1 MLPTA
6 LARAIRLPL
15 LTPEQFTPTK
25 WDDAPTKAKFGNHLL
40 RFIAEDFPE
49 TMFTQKFYQRLSN
62 TFGHIACYDRHGFWS
77 EFFISRATKLDFLD
91 QTIRHPCY
99 GDPAWTYSDV
109 EQVIRARLKQSGV
122 IDCHRRLLMQEREAR
137 ERAEYER
144 LARKFTPGPIDG
156 NISNPADAKAT
167 ACECFTAD
175 IMPDGQTS
183 ARPHVG
189 SSGRTPIPASF
200 DTQPDL
206 FAGL

>member
-49 TMFTQKFYQRLSN
+49 TMFIQKFYQRLSN
-62 TFGHIACYDRHGFWS
+62 IFGHIAHYNRVGFWDG
-77 EFFISRATKLDFLD
+77 FFQTRATKIDFLD

-109 EQVIRARLKQSGV
+109 EIVISTRLKLSSI
-122 IDCHRRLLMQEREAR
+122 IDWHRRLLVQEREAR
-137 ERAEYER
+137 ERAEYHR
-144 LARKFTPGPIDG
+144 LARKFAPK
-156 NISNPADAKAT
+156 PAETSLTSLTDAKTT
-167 ACECFTAD
+167 ACESFSVDVMPAD
-175 IMPDGQTS
+175 RTRAQ
-183 ARPHVG
+183 PHVP
-189 SSGRTPIPASF
+189 STGRSPPTAPVA
-200 DTQPDL
+200 QPDL

>member
-49 TMFTQKFYQRLSN
+49 TMFTRKFYQRLSN
-62 TFGHIACYDRHGFWS
+62 IFGHIAHYNRVGFWD
-77 EFFISRATKLDFLD
+77 EFFQTRATKIDFLD

-109 EQVIRARLKQSGV
+109 EQVIRARLKQTDV
-122 IDCHRRLLMQEREAR
+122 IDWHRRLLAQENEAR
-137 ERAEYER
+137 ERAEYQR
-144 LARKFTPGPIDG
+144 LARKFAPKPAET
-156 NISNPADAKAT
+156 SLTSLADAKT
-167 ACECFTAD
+167 TDCESFPVEIVPAD
-175 IMPDGQTS
+175 RSCSQPHVTS
-183 ARPHVG
+183 ASRCSP
-189 SSGRTPIPASF
+189 TAPAA
-200 DTQPDL
+200 QPDL